1 MVITSDVE
9 DPSAVLDA
17 DVKAKQTQDRI
28 HLLKQLRLGLSS
40 TYYSMAQALGLRRL
54 QDYFQVTIFS
64 PIFLGA
70 PHLPPFTGDSDR
82 TMLLMWAMPVQGT
95 TSLLG
100 ASDPVWVL
108 GVCYEGCPTPQGD
121 AAPSLKQEVNPPDI

>member
-1 MVITSDVE
+1 MVTTLDAE

-54 QDYFQVTIFS
+54 QDFFQVTAS
-64 PIFLGA
+64 LASLGG
-70 PHLPPFTGDSDR
+70 PLTCPLPYSQRQNDVSHVDNACAGDNLTAR
-82 TMLLMWAMPVQGT
+82 GL
-95 TSLLG
+95 
-100 ASDPVWVL
+100 
-108 GVCYEGCPTPQGD
+108 
-121 AAPSLKQEVNPPDI
+121 

>member
-1 MVITSDVE
+1 MVTTSGAE

-54 QDYFQVTIFS
+54 QDYFQVTSFS
-64 PIFLGA
+64 PISLRAF
-70 PHLPPFTGDSDR
+70 HLPPFTVDSDR
-82 TMLLMWAMPVQGT
+82 AMLLMWTMPVQGT

-108 GVCYEGCPTPQGD
+108 GVCYVGCTTPQGD
-121 AAPSLKQEVNPPDI
+121 AAPTLKQEVYPSN